1 MIKKLSYTLLT
12 LGMLLGILYGLTP
25 LLASK
30 VIEQQLQA
38 LGLENKTTLE
48 YPTHNQV
55 TIRHLALNSRSG
67 LKFKAQLKNIK
78 INYDFYHLIFKQQ
91 IKSIDITKLEI
102 DLFKLSS
109 NTAER
114 QQPLNLHH
122 LISQQ
127 WFSALPVDQLTI
139 DDLNFHWQLQP
150 EQSISVKGNATL
162 NKELLAVTFYYFE
175 NHKQYASG
183 RIELSA
189 DNRVNIS
196 ATTTAPGLTYHLK
209 AAVKAV
215 ENTQQIQISLTQQ
228 LSANNFMLD
237 SLWLKAAVNDQHR
250 DFLADTSAALS
261 LQSDLTFSSSFNDVA
276 SWLKTL
282 SINNQLETTFE
293 KQQFNYPAAHFKASA
308 KRAIVSLSAA
318 ISWREQRLNLTL
330 LKNSLFNV
338 KQLSISAPKTIDQ
351 SNSARAVAAKNTSNL
366 GSLAGTKINI
376 LGIEI
381 NLASDLRSTWY
392 QPFDSPWTGLEIE
405 NFAVSI
411 ASEIIQTD
419 NALIEHQPITL
430 EFSVMD
436 EKSLALSMAYY
447 VPALSFSKSS
457 SAVLD
462 DPFETPFASVHT
474 VLKGSA
480 VIENKHLRFLLVKNT
495 PLSFTDIR
503 TSQATAPNLK
513 FVTQSALSV
522 SMPIGESAGP
532 IKISDTA
539 FLALPSQWLSPVGQ
553 INTQDTAFNLE
564 NINIANQ
571 SASIRFAVEKMTLH
585 SKPETKSPFKLT
597 PLPFEH
603 AEIKVTGLLDLSPKD
618 IKLSLDKGA
627 KVRLKHLKTPWL
639 YSRQVNIKSGNKLRI
654 RADRASPD
662 KVFDLSQVKISPIGF
677 TLTSSPLTIGNQE
690 IQFQYLST
698 RLKQLTFRPLAWSL
712 STELKKLN
720 VPSQPMQEKYLK
732 NINISATHQ
741 GRGSSYRGDFNIS
754 SKESPINIKAAVK
767 SVNQFK
773 AIKANWQLSPINL
786 AKQATFIKPFF
797 ANSWPQ
803 ALQIV
808 SGKYRQSAEIKIA
821 DNKIS
826 ATVDHH
832 ITDLSLIKEKA
843 SIDTVNINSQSRYVD
858 DQLTHSGS
866 IKITAINTAIAV
878 NNLSAQFSLANL
890 LKQNRSLTVSNLR
903 AEVLDADLHL
913 KRLSTPLDYLEGSAT
928 IIFNNLPL
936 HNVLALENQP
946 SLTAKGH
953 LQGQLPFKFKGAK
966 LWVID
971 GKVNNKT
978 RGYIRYRPSRQVR
991 DVTKTNTGLDMALSA
1006 LENFHY
1012 NTLSIKANYT
1022 PDGKLI
1028 LENKL
1033 VGNNP
1038 QWQQGHPIEF
1048 SINIEENMLKLFKA
1062 LKISQNLT
1070 KNIEKKLQK
1079 STRASRALP

>member
-12 LGMLLGILYGLTP
+12 LGMLLAILYGLAP

-30 VIEQQLQA
+30 VIERQLHA
-38 LGLENKTTLE
+38 LGLESKATLE
-48 YPTHNQV
+48 YPTHNLV
-55 TIRHLALNSRSG
+55 TIRQLALNSRSG

-78 INYDFYHLIFKQQ
+78 INYDFYHLIFRQQ
-91 IKSIDITKLEI
+91 IKSIDIAKLEI
-102 DLFKLSS
+102 DLLKLYL

-114 QQPLNLHH
+114 QQRLNLHH
-122 LISQQ
+122 LITQQ

-162 NKELLAVTFYYFE
+162 NKKSLAVTFDYFE

-183 RIELSA
+183 RIELSD
-189 DNRVNIS
+189 DNRVNVS
-196 ATTTAPGLTYHLK
+196 ATTTTPGLTYHLK
-209 AAVKAV
+209 AAVKAL
-215 ENTQQIQISLTQQ
+215 ENAQQIQISLTQQ
-228 LSANNFMLD
+228 LNANNFMLD
-237 SLWLKAAVNDQHR
+237 SIWLKAAVNDQHQ
-250 DFLADTSAALS
+250 DFLVDTSAALS
-261 LQSDLTFSSSFNDVA
+261 LQSDLTFSSSFNDLA

-293 KQQFNYPAAHFKASA
+293 KQQFNFVAAQFKASA
-308 KRAIVSLSAA
+308 KWVTMNLSAA

-330 LKNSLFNV
+330 LKNSLINV
-338 KQLSISAPKTIDQ
+338 KQLSITHLKTNHHSNNESAVTDQ
-351 SNSARAVAAKNTSNL
+351 NTSNSQ
-366 GSLAGTKINI
+366 SLPGTKINI
-376 LGIEI
+376 SGIEI
-381 NLASDLRSTWY
+381 NLAADQRSAWY
-392 QPFDSPWTGLEIE
+392 QPFDSPWTDLEIKD
-405 NFAVSI
+405 FGVSI
-411 ASEIIQTD
+411 SSKIIETD

-430 EFSVMD
+430 EFSAMD
-436 EKSLALSMAYY
+436 AKNSALSVAYLI
-447 VPALSFSKSS
+447 PALSFSKSS
-457 SAVLD
+457 SAVSD
-462 DPFETPFASVHT
+462 DPFESPFASVHT

-480 VIENKHLRFLLVKNT
+480 VIRNQQLRFLLSENT
-495 PLSFTDIR
+495 PLNFTDIR
-503 TSQATAPNLK
+503 TSQATAPNLR
-513 FVTQSALSV
+513 FVTQSPLSV
-522 SMPIGESAGP
+522 SMPIGGPAGP
-532 IKISDTA
+532 IKISNAA
-539 FLALPSQWLSPVGQ
+539 FVALPSQWLSVVGQ
-553 INTQDTAFNLE
+553 INTQKTAFNLE

-585 SKPETKSPFKLT
+585 SKPTTKSPFKLT
-597 PLPFEH
+597 PLPFKR
-603 AEIKVTGLLDLSPKD
+603 AEIKITGLLDLSPID
-618 IKLSLDKGA
+618 IKLSLDKGV

-639 YSRQVNIKSGNKLRI
+639 NSRQVNIKSSNKLRI
-654 RADRASPD
+654 QADRASPD
-662 KVFDLSQVKISPIGF
+662 KAFDLNQVKISPIGF
-677 TLTSSPLTIGNQE
+677 TLTSSPLTIDNQKM
-690 IQFQYLST
+690 QFQYLST
-698 RLKQLTFRPLAWSL
+698 RLNQLTFRPLVWSL

-720 VPSQPMQEKYLK
+720 VPSHPMQGKYFK
-732 NINISATHQ
+732 DINISGAHQ
-741 GRGSSYRGDFNIS
+741 GRGSSYRGDFNIT
-754 SKESPINIKAAVK
+754 SKESPINIKADVRAT
-767 SVNQFK
+767 NQFR

-786 AKQATFIKPFF
+786 AEQTAFIKPFF

-803 ALQIV
+803 ALQII
-808 SGKYRQSAEIKIA
+808 SGEYRQSAEIKIT
-821 DNKIS
+821 DSKVS
-826 ATVDHH
+826 AIVDHR
-832 ITDLSLIKEKA
+832 ITDLSLTKENA
-843 SIDTVNINSQSRYVD
+843 SIDTVNINSQSRYID

-866 IKITAINTAIAV
+866 IKITAINSAIAA

-913 KRLSTPLDYLEGSAT
+913 KRLSTSLDHLEGSAT

-936 HNVLALENQP
+936 NNVLALENQP

-978 RGYIRYRPSRQVR
+978 KGYIRYRPSRQVR

-1012 NTLSIKANYT
+1012 STLSIKANYT

-1033 VGNNP
+1033 AGNNP

-1048 SINIEENMLKLFKA
+1048 NINIEENMLKLFKA
-1062 LKISQNLT
+1062 LNISQNLT
-1070 KNIEKKLQK
+1070 KDIEKKLQK
-1079 STRASRALP
+1079 GTPASRTLP